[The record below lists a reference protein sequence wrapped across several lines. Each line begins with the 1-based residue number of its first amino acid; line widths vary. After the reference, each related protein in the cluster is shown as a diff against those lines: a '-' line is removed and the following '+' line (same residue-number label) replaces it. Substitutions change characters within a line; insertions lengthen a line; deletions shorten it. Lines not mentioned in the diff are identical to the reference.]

1 MSSSGLLIPEIKNGS
16 VSVNRPKFS
25 PCATWNANATTFAN
39 STTIGTNPGV
49 VFVDRNNTIY
59 ITDRTSYRVQVWQN
73 GQNNV
78 TRTVSSGLNDPLGL
92 FVLNN
97 GDIYVDNGNVYNQ
110 INKWIMNSTNSTVVT
125 YLSGG
130 HCYGLFIDINQT
142 LYCSLKIN
150 QVLKIS
156 LNSTGNMTQLA
167 AGNSTPGNTTY
178 LLNWPRG
185 IFVDTNLDLYVADGG
200 NNRIQKFSYGQL
212 SGITIAGSGTT
223 GTFDLN
229 GPSDVVLDADGYLF
243 IVDQNTNRVIGSG
256 PYGYRCLVGC
266 SQQIGSTSSQLNQPY
281 SMSFDS
287 QGNIYVTDKNNA
299 RVQMFNLATNPNS
312 CNILSTQTPLLTSNN
327 PSSSSILTS
336 SKSSLLPSITSSLTI
351 SSTQLSSTTTTTTST
366 ATSPTQTTSSWN
378 QIMSN
383 TTRFSALIV
392 VTTAPPPTIRA
403 TTTLGPTR
411 APTRGTTAIPVTP
424 ARLIFL
430 PNDPS
435 RPVADIAA
443 ALGITADQLVTC
455 FDGVIP
461 ATNGSIPAPA
471 QLFTSKAKLFSCL
484 QALKSTITIVE
495 LDKVML
501 TYRLK

>member
-1 MSSSGLLIPEIKNGS
+1 MILFIIYLYLCLCIVLVNSQNSS

-59 ITDRTSYRVQVWQN
+59 VTDRTSYRVQVWQN

-78 TRTVSSGLNDPLGL
+78 TRTVSGGLNDPIGL

-97 GDIYVDNGNVYNQ
+97 GDIYVENGNVYNQ
-110 INKWIMNSTNSTVVT
+110 INKWIMNSTKSTVVT

-156 LNSTGNMTQLA
+156 LNSIGNMTQLA

-185 IFVDTNLDLYVADGG
+185 IFVDINLDLYVADGG

-212 SGITIAGSGTT
+212 NGTTIAGSGTT

-266 SQQIGSTSSQLNQPY
+266 SQQTGSTPSQLNQPY

-299 RVQMFNLATNPNS
+299 RIQMFNLATNPNS

-327 PSSSSILTS
+327 PSSSSSTLAS
-336 SKSSLLPSITSSLTI
+336 SKSSSTPSITSSLII
-351 SSTQLSSTTTTTTST
+351 SSTQLSST
-366 ATSPTQTTSSWN
+366 SP
-378 QIMSN
+378 
-383 TTRFSALIV
+383 
-392 VTTAPPPTIRA
+392 
-403 TTTLGPTR
+403 
-411 APTRGTTAIPVTP
+411 
-424 ARLIFL
+424 
-430 PNDPS
+430 
-435 RPVADIAA
+435 
-443 ALGITADQLVTC
+443 
-455 FDGVIP
+455 
-461 ATNGSIPAPA
+461 SI
-471 QLFTSKAKLFSCL
+471 S
-484 QALKSTITIVE
+484 
-495 LDKVML
+495 
-501 TYRLK
+501 